1 VTIALQTAYFS
12 AHDCIA
18 LRLRIDNKNGKKAFP
33 GATSGYECMRACLC
47 DCARGHLLRIGHM
60 SGKNNNNNIH
70 MYKYTLGKM
79 KTKTKGQQ
87 KLLHRLVVNDCEQD
101 RDSKESRAGERERE

>member
-1 VTIALQTAYFS
+1 
-12 AHDCIA
+12 
-18 LRLRIDNKNGKKAFP
+18 
-33 GATSGYECMRACLC
+33 
-47 DCARGHLLRIGHM
+47 
-60 SGKNNNNNIH
+60 

-101 RDSKESRAGERERE
+101 RDSKESRAAERERE